1 MDKTGATQVVPRA
14 KSEDFGTISTAIK
27 FTSGYFLR
35 VKDRL
40 PKHGTSFPWVHEQEY
55 FWDRKTL
62 KRGAVD
68 DGSLEFSTGTKV
80 EFPPEQRKSDQVDIA
95 AE

>member
-1 MDKTGATQVVPRA
+1 MPRA
-14 KSEDFGTISTAIK
+14 GSDDFATISTAIK

-35 VKDRL
+35 VRDRL
-40 PKHGTSFPWVHEQEY
+40 PKHGTAFPWVHEQEY

-68 DGSLEFSTGTKV
+68 DGSLEFSTGAAV
-80 EFPPEQRKSDQVDIA
+80 PFPPEQIKSDQVDMA

>member
-1 MDKTGATQVVPRA
+1 MPRA
-14 KSEDFGTISTAIK
+14 GSEDFATISTAIK

-35 VKDRL
+35 VRDRL
-40 PKHGTSFPWVHEQEY
+40 PKHGTAFPWVHEQEY

-62 KRGAVD
+62 KRGKVD
-68 DGSLEFSTGTKV
+68 DGSLDFSTEGKAV
-80 EFPPEQRKSDQVDIA
+80 VFPPEQRRDDTVEMA